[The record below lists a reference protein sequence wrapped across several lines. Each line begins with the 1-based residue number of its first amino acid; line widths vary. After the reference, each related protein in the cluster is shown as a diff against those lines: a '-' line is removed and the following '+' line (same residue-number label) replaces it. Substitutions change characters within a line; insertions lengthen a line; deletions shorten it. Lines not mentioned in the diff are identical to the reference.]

1 MTPARPACSP
11 LRGEIQL
18 KMPSRFR
25 RIAIVLLVSA
35 LVSPLSFAPPLYAQ
49 ESRERRAEKQKEEPK
64 QRVWPTDTGSAVQ
77 KASES
82 KEAERLAAEPIMRIA
97 LSTGTR
103 SATISTNAQL
113 LNASVLNS
121 VPQPLETARVRVES
135 RLLAPLQQVNE
146 RPYEVEL
153 ARDLS
158 RADADRLIE
167 SVKTLTDETAQALS
181 DTSGKW
187 RVIIVKQSGEAAE
200 AVSAKLEDAGFDV
213 VTSFKTPV
221 GEGESPNGN
230 GNSAPVSKDGRE
242 SSNRLKLI
250 SRSSVPTRELL
261 AFARGSSPVLRSSA
275 PLIFASSD
283 QSSPV
288 RFNDKPYR
296 GKIEVF
302 ANPRGALTVVN
313 VIGLEDY
320 VRGVVPNELSPG
332 GYPAIEA
339 LKAQAIAART
349 YALRNR
355 GQFASE
361 GFDLLPT
368 IRSQVYRGLSSEHA
382 LSSRAVEETRG
393 MVATYNGE
401 AINALYT
408 STCGGRTE
416 DAENI
421 FRDAVPYLRGR
432 ECAAEGKAAFAPFTI
447 KSSRDLFELKDEK
460 DLVLARDVALLA
472 VNGLGLA
479 EDKVSSS
486 WLSAHVTESE
496 ARDWLSATARLSRN
510 GSFRPPDDATKLPAF
525 STALVASVFGE
536 GRADTLMNNADVDY
550 VLGLRDGDQ
559 IPDSN
564 RADVAML
571 LREGHLTLFAD
582 ATLRPKDTL
591 ERGRVLHAIAS
602 LLTARGLLAIQKGA
616 ARPAASGSLILRSTK
631 GKDQPIVVSR
641 DAFLFRAF
649 GENVYQMKSLALVG
663 GEPVT
668 FHVSARGEVDYL
680 EVRPAPNG
688 ASAERFSPFTNWTSE
703 MSLGAVQSRL
713 GRSVRGVG
721 SITDLRI
728 ARRGSSR
735 RVIDL
740 EVIGSQGTGHV
751 RGGRIRSALGLREQL
766 FVIDRTYSESGRVTG
781 FVFTGRGWGHGVGMC
796 QVGAYGLARQGF
808 TVEQI
813 LKAYYTGIEL
823 TRLY

>member
-1 MTPARPACSP
+1 
-11 LRGEIQL
+11 
-18 KMPSRFR
+18 MPSPFR
-25 RIAIVLLVSA
+25 RIAIVLLVVSA
-35 LVSPLSFAPPLYAQ
+35 LVSPLGFAPSVVAQ
-49 ESRERRAEKQKEEPK
+49 ETRERRTVKENEEKT
-64 QRVWPTDTGSAVQ
+64 RRAWPTDTGSVVK
-77 KASES
+77 KASETGES
-82 KEAERLAAEPIMRIA
+82 ERLSSEPIMRIA
-97 LSTGTR
+97 LSTDTR
-103 SATISTNAQL
+103 AVSISTTAQL
-113 LNASVLNS
+113 LNESELDSA
-121 VPQPLETARVRVES
+121 PQPLEIARVRIES
-135 RLLAPLQQVNE
+135 RLLSPPRQSND

-153 ARDLS
+153 ARAVS
-158 RADADRLIE
+158 REDADRLIE
-167 SVKTLTDETAQALS
+167 SVNKLTGESPQPVADSA
-181 DTSGKW
+181 GKW
-187 RVIIVKQSGEAAE
+187 RVIIIKQSGEEAE
-200 AVSAKLEDAGFDV
+200 AVSAKLEDAGFEV

-221 GEGESPNGN
+221 AESGR
-230 GNSAPVSKDGRE
+230 SAGDGSESTSTTKDAPK
-242 SSNRLKLI
+242 SANKLKLT
-250 SRSSVPTRELL
+250 SRSSLPTRELL
-261 AFARGSSPVLRSSA
+261 AFGRGSAPLLRSSA
-275 PLIFASSD
+275 PLVFASSETTT
-283 QSSPV
+283 PV

-302 ANPRGALTVVN
+302 ANTRGALTVVN

-332 GYPAIEA
+332 GFPAIEA

-368 IRSQVYRGLSSEHA
+368 TRSQVYRGLGSENS

-401 AINALYT
+401 PINALYT

-416 DAENI
+416 DSENI
-421 FRDAVPYLRGR
+421 FIEAVPYLRGR

-460 DLVLARDVALLA
+460 DLVFARDVALLA
-472 VNGLGLA
+472 VNGVSLA
-479 EDKVSSS
+479 EDKVSSP
-486 WLSAHVTESE
+486 WLSTHVTESE
-496 ARDWLSATARLSRN
+496 VREWLSGAARLSRN
-510 GSFRPPDDATKLPAF
+510 ASFKPLEDATRPPAF
-525 STALVASVFGE
+525 STALVLAVFGE
-536 GRADTLMNNADVDY
+536 GRADTLLNRADVDY
-550 VLGLRDGDQ
+550 VLGLRDAEQ
-559 IPDSN
+559 VPEAS

-571 LREGHLTLFAD
+571 LREGHLSLFAD
-582 ATLRPKDTL
+582 ATLRPKETMS
-591 ERGRVLHAIAS
+591 RGRVLHAISS
-602 LLTARGLLAIQKGA
+602 LLAARGLLAIQKGT
-616 ARPAASGSLILRSTK
+616 ARPAASGSLVLRSSK

-641 DAFLFRAF
+641 DAFLFRDF
-649 GENVYQMKSLALVG
+649 GENAYQMKSLALVG

-668 FHVSARGEVDYL
+668 FHVGVRGEVDYL

-688 ASAERFSPFTNWTSE
+688 ASAERFSPFTNWTAE
-703 MSLGAVQSRL
+703 LSLGEVQSLL

-721 SITDLRI
+721 SISDLRI
-728 ARRGSSR
+728 VRRGASR

-766 FVIDRTYSESGRVTG
+766 FVIDRIYGEGSRVSG

-813 LKAYYTGIEL
+813 LKAYYTGIEV
-823 TRLY
+823 TKMY